1 MSSIICVLGNLGLVI
16 GLYLLY
22 QLILYLIFLTT
33 FEREGGMTHP
43 GRLDPPLTVAAGE
56 TVIAGEKSN
65 QCMGPTTKHVL
76 LDVTPVLQGRHV
88 VR

>member
-1 MSSIICVLGNLGLVI
+1 MSSIVCVLGNLGLVL

-33 FEREGGMTHP
+33 FEHLTHP

-56 TVIAGEKSN
+56 PVIAGEKSN